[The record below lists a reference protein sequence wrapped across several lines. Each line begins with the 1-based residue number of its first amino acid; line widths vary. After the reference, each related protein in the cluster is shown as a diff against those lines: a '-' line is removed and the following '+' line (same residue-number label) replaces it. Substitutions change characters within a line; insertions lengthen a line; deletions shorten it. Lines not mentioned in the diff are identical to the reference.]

1 LFTCLLAVLGMAAD
15 LVPVWSALFVIAFSW
30 CGNLAVIAW
39 AGTGPTR
46 RCSESTQAF
55 MALMVD
61 TVAVT
66 LAFGLIDLAQ
76 GAALQM
82 LCLLLALEMNRL
94 SRRQL
99 LWASLVA
106 MVLLGT
112 ASGMRLLWTPETVRL
127 GHEIYNLVM
136 AAVLLPTAVLVG
148 GEVGRLYRKQTLQ
161 RQQLAQSL
169 ERLAE
174 LSSRDSLTGVFNRRH
189 LTALLEE
196 ELKRRKR
203 GGPAFCVALLDI
215 DRFKQVNDSH
225 GHAVGDAVLQQ
236 FARQVTESL
245 DAGNVL
251 ARWGGEEFLL
261 FIPVCTPEQ
270 AMAVLARVQAQ
281 TALHD
286 WASHAAGLRVSFSA
300 GAASHQTGE
309 TLASLLA
316 RADAALYA
324 AKDQGRD
331 RVEWAVD
338 KPAAEPERA
347 PEGPTPVWIRNPALT
362 TQPVSAGLA
371 DAVNRAAHDHE
382 HEHGSAAAQTAVP
395 QPPSPS
401 QGHKVE
407 AELALQAAEGP
418 DAPRSSVQHTQISSV
433 SSRAF
438 QRLVS
443 WVMSDRPEIREL
455 LRLPLMACVIH
466 LTWLTVVQWYAIP
479 QGAIGSFE
487 GRLAIAWE
495 MLCMLGFYAAIRS
508 GRTLRLRD
516 PSLVLPHQLA
526 ACIVVCFGYV
536 VAPELR
542 PSLLH
547 MMCVIQVFGMVTLRP
562 EESRW
567 AGRGALALLGIAW
580 IMVIGQPDA
589 NVISESIKLAMCC
602 FVVSRL
608 AVLSHTFS
616 ELRKDVAAQQ
626 QQLTQ
631 AVANEQDLV
640 IRDSLTGLFNRKH
653 MQDLLDRESQRYG
666 RTGHRFC
673 VALIDL
679 DHFKQVN
686 DRYGHHVGDE
696 VLVGLASAARSALR
710 ESDVIGRWGGEEF
723 IVLMRDTDPLAQ
735 GLVALSRLRQTMSEL
750 CPAPMAPELRV
761 TFSAGLANAWPE
773 EPVSHLVERADRA
786 LYAAKAFGRNRDEV
800 ATGERTATGAENSQ
814 CCAAASTLI
823 ACAAAHDA
831 GIAQTTAAALAA
843 RAAN

>member
-1 LFTCLLAVLGMAAD
+1 MRSLGLNLFTCLLALLGMAAD

-30 CGNLAVIAW
+30 WGNLAVMAW
-39 AGTGPTR
+39 AGKGPGR

-112 ASGMRLLWTPETVRL
+112 ASGVRLLWTPETVRL
-127 GHEIYNLVM
+127 GNELYNLVM
-136 AAVLLPTAVLVG
+136 AAVLLPASVLVG

-161 RQQLAQSL
+161 RQELAQSL
-169 ERLAE
+169 ARLAE
-174 LSSRDSLTGVFNRRH
+174 LSSRDALTGVFNRRH
-189 LTALLEE
+189 LTGLLEE
-196 ELKRRKR
+196 ELKRRRR

-236 FARQVTESL
+236 FARQVTEAL
-245 DAGNVL
+245 DDGNAI

-261 FIPVCTPEQ
+261 FMPVCTHEQ

-281 TALHD
+281 TAQHD
-286 WASHAAGLRVSFSA
+286 WASHAPGLWVSFSG
-300 GAASHQTGE
+300 GAASHQPGE

-338 KPAAEPERA
+338 KPAAEHQRVPVEPA
-347 PEGPTPVWIRNPALT
+347 PVWIRNPALSAH
-362 TQPVSAGLA
+362 PVSAGLA
-371 DAVNRAAHDHE
+371 DAMNRAAHA
-382 HEHGSAAAQTAVP
+382 SAAAQAVVP
-395 QPPSPS
+395 RPPSPN
-401 QGHKVE
+401 QGHTVE
-407 AELALQAAEGP
+407 DGLALQAAEGP
-418 DAPRSSVQHTQISSV
+418 GAPRSSVQDTETSSL
-433 SSRAF
+433 SSRAL

-443 WVMSDRPEIREL
+443 WVMSDRSEIREP
-455 LRLPLMACVIH
+455 LRLPMMAFVLH
-466 LTWLTVVQWYAIP
+466 LLWLAAVQWYAIP
-479 QGAIGSFE
+479 RGSIGLFE

-495 MLCMLGFYAAIRS
+495 LLCLLGFYAAIRS
-508 GRTLRLRD
+508 GLTLRFRD
-516 PSLVLPHQLA
+516 PGLMFPQMLA

-567 AGRGALALLGIAW
+567 AGRAALAVLGLAW
-580 IMVIGQPDA
+580 IMVVRQPES
-589 NVISESIKLAMCC
+589 NVISESMKLAMCF

-608 AVLSHTFS
+608 AMLSHTFS
-616 ELRKDVAAQQ
+616 ELRKDVAAQR

-640 IRDSLTGLFNRKH
+640 IRDSLTGLFNRRH
-653 MQDLLDRESQRYG
+653 MQDLLDREGQRFG

-735 GLVALSRLRQTMSEL
+735 GLVALSRLRQTVSEL
-750 CPAPMAPELRV
+750 GPAPMAPELRV
-761 TFSAGLANAWPE
+761 TFSAGLAEAWPE
-773 EPVSHLVERADRA
+773 EPVSQLVDRADRA

-800 ATGERTATGAENSQ
+800 ATVERAERVKVVV
-814 CCAAASTLI
+814 A
-823 ACAAAHDA
+823 
-831 GIAQTTAAALAA
+831 
-843 RAAN
+843 